1 MEQQF
6 RIKADN
12 RFVSRF
18 DFRYLL
24 IALVIILG
32 GFFIR
37 LDYYIVK
44 PSRVVELGDL
54 ITVEGKDPDDR
65 GAFFLVTVSQQRAAP
80 FTLIYAFIN
89 PYLDINPI
97 SAVIPGGMDEEEYRL
112 LQAEN
117 MSESRLMAQVVAL
130 RRTGYEIEISSEGV
144 EVVGFLEDAPAEPA
158 LKLGDKLI
166 KIDGKQVFLA
176 SEVPLLVQDRQVGEN
191 VNITLIRNGSLMELE
206 LMTGEHPEE
215 EGLPFLGIFIQTLPW
230 EAEIPLDIE
239 MDTGRIGGPSAG
251 MMFTLEIIN
260 QLQDDD
266 LTAGR
271 KIAGTGTIDFK
282 ENIGRIGGVTQ
293 KVFAAERAGAEFFLV
308 PEANYEAA
316 QSAARRITVV
326 SVDSLEQA
334 LSFLEALETAVQ

>member
-12 RFVSRF
+12 RLVSRF
-18 DFRYLL
+18 GFRYLL
-24 IALVIILG
+24 VALVIILG

-44 PSRVVELGDL
+44 PSRAVELGDL

-65 GAFFLVTVSQQRAAP
+65 GVFFLVTVSQQRAAP
-80 FTLIYAFIN
+80 FTLIYALIH

-97 SAVIPGGMDEEEYRL
+97 STVIPRGMDEEEYRL

-130 RRTGYEIEISSEGV
+130 RRTGYEIEIVSEGV
-144 EVVGFLEDAPAEPA
+144 EIVGFLENAPAEPD
-158 LKLGDKLI
+158 LELGDKLI

-176 SEVPLLVQDRQVGEN
+176 SEVPLLVQDRQVGERVN
-191 VNITLIRNGSLMELE
+191 VTLIRNGSLVELD
-206 LMTGEHPEE
+206 LATGEHPEE
-215 EGLPFLGIFIQTLPW
+215 EGLPFLGIFIKTLPW
-230 EAEIPLDIE
+230 EAEIPLNID

-260 QLQDDD
+260 QLLDED

-271 KIAGTGTIDFK
+271 RIAGTGTIDFT

-293 KVFAAERAGAEFFLV
+293 KVVAAERAGAEYFLV

-316 QSAARRITVV
+316 QSAARRIIVV
-326 SVDSLEQA
+326 SVDNLEQA
-334 LSFLEALETAVQ
+334 LGFLETLEPLVQ